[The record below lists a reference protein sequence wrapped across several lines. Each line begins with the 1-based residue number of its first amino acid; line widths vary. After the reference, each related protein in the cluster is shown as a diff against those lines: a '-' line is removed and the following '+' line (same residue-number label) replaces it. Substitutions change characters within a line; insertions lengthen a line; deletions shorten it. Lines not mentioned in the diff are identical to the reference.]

1 MRWNSSLRK
10 ILGEHLLQFAQQRRL
25 NDEVGAAVLTELMVQ
40 GVSGVETIA
49 VQSHWRQSRE

>member
-10 ILGEHLLQFAQQRRL
+10 TLGEHLLQFGQQRRL
-25 NDEVGAAVLTELMVQ
+25 SDEVGAAVHTELMVQ
-40 GVSGVETIA
+40 GVSGVKTIA